1 MNVPV
6 NLQKAKCGS
15 RPHFAF
21 LLSEIKFD
29 GIFANVKKS
38 NVEVP
43 ARCSSHRK
51 RFHLGE

>member
-29 GIFANVKKS
+29 GIFANVKKTTLKCPRAVRVIQS
-38 NVEVP
+38 GKIP
-43 ARCSSHRK
+43 S
-51 RFHLGE
+51 